1 MHIPSHLR
9 FLVPGVVASALVTA
23 RPGPRL
29 VPSQHYQQRLVT
41 FTSRFTSWNTSFLV
55 NYRFALALRTA
66 ETDRRNERSS
76 TLFFFIIGITIVII
90 IIIWERSFLLERLTT
105 KKGKKERKKGKKRGK
120 SNKSTRSGVGV
131 PDASV
136 G

>member
-76 TLFFFIIGITIVII
+76 TLFFFYHQHYYRYYYCYLGKIVSSGTFDD
-90 IIIWERSFLLERLTT
+90 EE
-105 KKGKKERKKGKKRGK
+105 GKERKEERKKRGK
-120 SNKSTRSGVGV
+120 SNKRG
-131 PDASV
+131 AE
-136 G
+136 

>member
-9 FLVPGVVASALVTA
+9 FLVPGLVASGLVTA

-55 NYRFALALRTA
+55 NYRFVLALQTTERN
-66 ETDRRNERSS
+66 RRNEHVRV
-76 TLFFFIIGITIVII
+76 FFSLIVINYYYYLGKI
-90 IIIWERSFLLERLTT
+90 FLERLT
-105 KKGKKERKKGKKRGK
+105 KGRERKKG
-120 SNKSTRSGVGV
+120 SGVGV
-131 PDASV
+131 PDDASL

>member
-76 TLFFFIIGITIVII
+76 MLFFFYHRHYYCYYYCYLGKIVSSGTFDDEEGK
-90 IIIWERSFLLERLTT
+90 ERKEE
-105 KKGKKERKKGKKRGK
+105 GKKEREK
-120 SNKSTRSGVGV
+120 
-131 PDASV
+131 
-136 G
+136 

>member
-76 TLFFFIIGITIVII
+76 TRTLFFL
-90 IIIWERSFLLERLTT
+90 SSALLSLLLLLF
-105 KKGKKERKKGKKRGK
+105 GKDRFFW
-120 SNKSTRSGVGV
+120 NV
-131 PDASV
+131 
-136 G
+136 

>member
-1 MHIPSHLR
+1 M
-9 FLVPGVVASALVTA
+9 
-23 RPGPRL
+23 
-29 VPSQHYQQRLVT
+29 
-41 FTSRFTSWNTSFLV
+41 

-76 TLFFFIIGITIVII
+76 TRYAFFFIIAITIII
-90 IIIWERSFLLERLTT
+90 IIIWERFLLERLTT

-136 G
+136 E

>member
-76 TLFFFIIGITIVII
+76 MRYAFFYYRHYYHYYYYYLGKIVSSGTFDDEEGK
-90 IIIWERSFLLERLTT
+90 ERKEE
-105 KKGKKERKKGKKRGK
+105 GKKEREK
-120 SNKSTRSGVGV
+120 
-131 PDASV
+131 
-136 G
+136 